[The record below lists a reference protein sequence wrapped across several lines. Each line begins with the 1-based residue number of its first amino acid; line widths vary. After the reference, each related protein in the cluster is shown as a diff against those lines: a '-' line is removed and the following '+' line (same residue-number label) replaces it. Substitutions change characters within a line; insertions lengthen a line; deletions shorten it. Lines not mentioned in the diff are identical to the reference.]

1 MKFLPSQLA
10 YLLGETQSRRNLK
23 ALFKYLVFLA
33 AVVVVYALLFHLI
46 MTEVE
51 GKDHSWV
58 TGIYWTLTVMSTLGF
73 GDITFESDVGRLFS
87 ILVLLTGVVLLLIVL
102 PFAFIRFFYAP
113 WIEAQ
118 IRVRAPRQAAPGTAG
133 HVIISHFEAVARGLV
148 RKLDLMA
155 IPYFVLEPDRTRAA
169 ELHNEGVRV
178 VTGHLDAPA
187 TYEALRAREARAVFA
202 CGDDPTNTNITLTVR
217 ELGDSIPVIAVAED
231 QESIDLLELAGATH
245 VLPLKQRL
253 GEQLAGRVNAGHA
266 AAYVVGR
273 FKDLQIA
280 EFPVHGTPLV
290 GRTIRDTRLR
300 QTLGLNIVGVWERGR
315 LLAAHP
321 DLALTASS
329 VPVVVGTADQ
339 IAELDTLL
347 VIYDT
352 NYNPVVVIGG
362 GKVGVAAVQA
372 LRKKGMA
379 VHLVEKNELLR
390 ERLAGVPDRLF
401 TGDAADRSV
410 IMEAGLAEAPSVLLT
425 TNDDAINIYLAVYC
439 RRLNPALRIVSR
451 ITHERNLEAIHRA
464 GADFALSYTSLG
476 VESVFAL
483 LAGREMVLVGE
494 GVEFFA
500 LDIPESLAGRS
511 LVEIQLGARTGLNVI
526 AVETDEGFTAN
537 PPADHPLPAQGRLLA
552 LGSSEQRQRFREE
565 LG

>member
-23 ALFKYLVFLA
+23 ALFKYLLFLA
-33 AVVVVYALLFHLI
+33 AVVVVYALVFHLI

-51 GKDHSWV
+51 GKDHSWL

-87 ILVLLTGVVLLLIVL
+87 ILVLLTGIVLLLIVL

-113 WIEAQ
+113 WLEAQ
-118 IRVRAPRQAAPGTAG
+118 IRVRAPRQVPPGTVG
-133 HVIISHFEAVARGLV
+133 HVIISHFEAVARGLA

-155 IPYFVLEPDRTRAA
+155 IPYFVIEPDPARAA

-178 VTGHLDAPA
+178 VTGLLDAPA
-187 TYEALRAREARAVFA
+187 TYEALRARDARAVLA

-217 ELGDSIPVIAVAED
+217 ELGESIPVIAVAED
-231 QESIDLLELAGATH
+231 EESVDLLELAGASH

-266 AAYVVGR
+266 AAHVVGR

-300 QTLGLNIVGVWERGR
+300 QTLGLNIVGVWQRGH
-315 LLAAHP
+315 LLPAHP
-321 DLALTASS
+321 DLTLTASS

-339 IAELDTLL
+339 VAELDTLL

-352 NYNPVVVIGG
+352 NYNPAVVIGG
-362 GKVGVAAVQA
+362 GKVGVAAVRA

-379 VHLVEKNELLR
+379 VHLVEKNERLR
-390 ERLAGVPDRLF
+390 NRLAGVPDRLF
-401 TGDAADRSV
+401 LGDAADRAV

-483 LAGREMVLVGE
+483 LASREMVLVGE

-500 LDIPESLAGRS
+500 LDIPKSLAGRS
-511 LVEIQLGARTGLNVI
+511 LAQTQLGARTGLNVI

-537 PPADHPLPAQGRLLA
+537 PPADHPLPLRGKLLA

>member
-10 YLLGETQSRRNLK
+10 YLLGQTQSRRNLK
-23 ALFKYLVFLA
+23 ALFKYLAFLC
-33 AVVVVYALLFHLI
+33 AVVLLNAALFHLI
-46 MTEVE
+46 MVTVE
-51 GKDHSWV
+51 GQDHSWV
-58 TGIYWTLTVMSTLGF
+58 TGIYWTLTVMTTLGF
-73 GDITFESDVGRLFS
+73 GDITFQSDIGRLFS
-87 ILVLLTGVVLLLIVL
+87 ILVLLSGVVLLLIVL

-118 IRVRAPRQAAPGTAG
+118 IHMRAPRRVPDGTAG
-133 HVIISHFEAVARGLV
+133 HVILSHLEAVARGLI
-148 RKLDLMA
+148 RKLELMG
-155 IPYFVLEPDRTRAA
+155 IPYFVIEPDGARAA
-169 ELHNEGVRV
+169 ELHNEGIRV

-187 TYEALRAREARAVFA
+187 TYEALRARDAKAVLA

-217 ELGDSIPVIAVAED
+217 ELGESIPVIAVAED
-231 QESIDLLELAGATH
+231 EDSIDLLELAGASH

-266 AAYVVGR
+266 AAHPVGR

-300 QTLGLNIVGVWERGR
+300 QTLGLNIVGVWQRGH

-321 DLALTASS
+321 DLILTDSS

-339 IAELDTLL
+339 VAELDTLL

-379 VHLVEKNELLR
+379 VHLVEKNAALR
-390 ERLAGVPDRLF
+390 DRLSGVADRLF
-401 TGDAADRSV
+401 LGDAADRAV

-439 RRLNPALRIVSR
+439 RRLNPSLRIVSR

-483 LAGREMVLVGE
+483 LASREMVLVGE

-500 LDIPESLAGRS
+500 LDIPESLAGKS
-511 LVEIQLGARTGLNVI
+511 LAQTQLGARTGLNVI
-526 AVETDEGFTAN
+526 AIETDEGFTAN
-537 PPADHPLPAQGRLLA
+537 PPADHPLPALGRLIA

>member
-10 YLLGETQSRRNLK
+10 YLFGETQSRRNLK
-23 ALFKYLVFLA
+23 ALFKYLLFLA
-33 AVVVVYALLFHLI
+33 AVVVVYALVFHLI

-51 GKDHSWV
+51 GQDHSWV

-87 ILVLLTGVVLLLIVL
+87 IVVLLTGIVLLLIVL

-113 WIEAQ
+113 WLEAQ
-118 IRVRAPRQAAPGTAG
+118 IRFRAPRQVPPGTVG
-133 HVIISHFEAVARGLV
+133 HVIVSHFEAVARGLV

-155 IPYFVLEPDRTRAA
+155 IPYFVIEPDPARAA

-187 TYEALRAREARAVFA
+187 TYEALRARDARAVLA

-231 QESIDLLELAGATH
+231 EESVDLLELAGASH

-266 AAYVVGR
+266 AAHAVGR
-273 FKDLQIA
+273 FKDLEIA

-300 QTLGLNIVGVWERGR
+300 QTLGLNIVGVWQRGR

-321 DLALTASS
+321 DLTLTASS

-352 NYNPVVVIGG
+352 NYNPAVVIGG
-362 GKVGVAAVQA
+362 GKVGVAAVRA

-379 VHLVEKNELLR
+379 VHLVEKNERLR
-390 ERLAGVPDRLF
+390 SRLAGVPDRLF
-401 TGDAADRSV
+401 LGDAADRAV

-483 LAGREMVLVGE
+483 LASREMVLVGE

-500 LDIPESLAGRS
+500 LDIPKSLAGRS
-511 LVEIQLGARTGLNVI
+511 LAQTQLGARTGLNVI

-537 PPADHPLPAQGRLLA
+537 PPADQPLPLRGKLLA

>member
-87 ILVLLTGVVLLLIVL
+87 ILVLLTGIVLLLIVL

-113 WIEAQ
+113 WLEAQ

-178 VTGHLDAPA
+178 VAGLLDAPA
-187 TYEALRAREARAVFA
+187 TYEALRARDALAVFA
-202 CGDDPTNTNITLTVR
+202 CGNDPTNTNITLTVR

-321 DLALTASS
+321 DLTLTASS

-362 GKVGVAAVQA
+362 GKVGVAAVEA

-379 VHLVEKNELLR
+379 VHLVEKDELLR

-401 TGDAADRSV
+401 LGDAADRAV

-500 LDIPESLAGRS
+500 LEIPESLAGRS
-511 LVEIQLGARTGLNVI
+511 LAETQLGARTGLNVI
-526 AVETDEGFTAN
+526 AVETAEGFTAN
-537 PPADHPLPAQGRLLA
+537 PPADLPLPAQGKLLA
-552 LGSSEQRQRFREE
+552 LGCSGQRQRFREE
-565 LG
+565 FG